1 VKHDAHVYAYE
12 WHRPMIEQWKA
23 CGKVW
28 QAYEAGKMD
37 LDTAIEASHR
47 TGEKMRTQY
56 RRMGYTV

>member
-1 VKHDAHVYAYE
+1 
-12 WHRPMIEQWKA
+12 MIEQWKA